1 MGDGLG
7 RAAHAAYLERGSER
21 EGEGRHPSLS
31 LPSSVLDGDG
41 THRLREAETDRRGAW
56 AIAQLLF
63 RWRARAYDHWRHTK
77 SSCALYARGTSVIIL
92 YVLSGASTTT

>member
-7 RAAHAAYLERGSER
+7 RVAHAAYLEREK
-21 EGEGRHPSLS
+21 GEGRHPSLS

-77 SSCALYARGTSVIIL
+77 SCALCARGTSVIIL